1 MAEERNTEKRNN
13 PKFHHKNNRRPW
25 DRPSDQ
31 VTGDRN
37 QGSGVSD
44 QRNNVRQNS
53 RSENKVESKK
63 VETRTVETRTVETNK
78 PETDK
83 MEAGKKE
90 TRTVEA
96 RKTETDKM
104 NAEKTETRKVKTNK
118 PETGKLETNKP
129 ETDKME
135 TKKMDTE
142 VENSEPNTA
151 KFENEKALKANEPVS
166 ADKEEKT
173 ETSKIES
180 KVKEQFSDKD
190 HSQVENLDQYLDMD
204 IRTGSNPEADAIAAN
219 IFLTRGLNE
228 KPDVETPHCREY
240 RYNCCKLATYDWIE
254 QMDIA
259 TDYLDFNI
267 AEVRFKNSHKDFYIL
282 PEEGVF
288 RVGDIVAVE
297 ASPGHD
303 IGIISMLGLSVKK
316 QLEHKRLKPDD
327 VTKKLYRIARVSD
340 IDKWISTVDLEHTTM
355 LSSRYIAWDLDLKMK
370 VNDVEYQGDGTKA
383 IFYYSA
389 EERVDF
395 RELIKILAEQF
406 RIRIEMR
413 QIGVRQ
419 EAARLGGIG
428 TCGRELC
435 CSAWLTNFQSVS
447 TNTARTQQLSLNP
460 QKLAGMCGKLKCCL
474 NFEQSTYIEESKGF
488 PAPNVHLKTKKG
500 KCFYNKIDIF
510 KKIVWY
516 SYADDNSKI
525 FAIPLDKVNEIIKM
539 NSEGKYPETLEE
551 FAIVNQAKV
560 EEGVS
565 YSMDELKR
573 IEDK

>member
-1 MAEERNTEKRNN
+1 MAEEKNTEKRNN

-25 DRPSDQ
+25 DKSRGQEPGVRDQ
-31 VTGDRN
+31 E
-37 QGSGVSD
+37 SGVSD
-44 QRNNVRQNS
+44 QGNNASQNS

-63 VETRTVETRTVETNK
+63 VETRTVETNK

-83 MEAGKKE
+83 MEAWKKE

-104 NAEKTETRKVKTNK
+104 NAEKTETGKVKTNK

-151 KFENEKALKANEPVS
+151 KLENEKAPKANEPVS

-316 QLEHKRLKPDD
+316 QLEHKRLKPED

>member
-1 MAEERNTEKRNN
+1 MAEEKNTEKRNN

-25 DRPSDQ
+25 DKSRGQEPGVRDQ
-31 VTGDRN
+31 EP
-37 QGSGVSD
+37 GVSD
-44 QRNNVRQNS
+44 QGNNASQDS

-63 VETRTVETRTVETNK
+63 VETRTVETNK

-104 NAEKTETRKVKTNK
+104 NAEKTETGKVKTNK

-129 ETDKME
+129 ETDKLE

-151 KFENEKALKANEPVS
+151 KLENEKAPKANEPVS

-316 QLEHKRLKPDD
+316 QLEHKRLKPED

-525 FAIPLDKVNEIIKM
+525 FAIPLDKVNEIIKI